1 MSFGRHLDTILYSM
15 NWELFAWGDAGWGDE
30 LVRGLGITLALAL
43 ISFGAGLVLG
53 TLFGLGERGK
63 GRVLPRLLS
72 LYAMLLRALPELL
85 VILTVFFG
93 IGPLLATAWAATGLP
108 GSLRLSPFWAGV
120 IAIALVI
127 GAYVS
132 EVVKGA
138 VGAVPS
144 GVIEAG
150 RALGLSPALVMR
162 KITLPLALRHAWPGL
177 TNLWM
182 VVIKIT
188 PLVSAIQV
196 EDFIRAAGTAG
207 QNTKHYFVFYGAVL
221 VVYLAISGV
230 SMLLQSYGQTRL
242 FRHIGR
248 TAS

>member
-1 MSFGRHLDTILYSM
+1 MTWSLL
-15 NWELFAWGDAGWGDE
+15 AWGDAGWGDE
-30 LVRGLGITLALAL
+30 LVRGLGITIALAVL
-43 ISFGAGLVLG
+43 SFAAGLVLG
-53 TLFGLGERGK
+53 LACALVERRR
-63 GRVLPRLLS
+63 GRILAPLLS
-72 LYAMLLRALPELL
+72 VYGMVMRALPELL

-93 IGPLLATAWAATGLP
+93 LGPLIAAALAAVGLP
-108 GSLRLSPFWAGV
+108 GPVRLSPFWAGV

-127 GAYVS
+127 GSYVS

-138 VGAVPS
+138 VSAVPA
-144 GVIEAG
+144 GLNEAG
-150 RALGLSPALVMR
+150 RALGLSPRLVMR

-230 SMLLQSYGQTRL
+230 SMVVQAQGQRRL

-248 TAS
+248 ATQ

>member
-1 MSFGRHLDTILYSM
+1 M
-15 NWELFAWGDAGWGDE
+15 NWALFSWGDAGWGDE
-30 LVRGLGITLALAL
+30 LVQGLGITIALSLLSFAGGLTLGVLCGLA
-43 ISFGAGLVLG
+43 
-53 TLFGLGERGK
+53 ERRK
-63 GRVLPRLLS
+63 GRILAPFLS
-72 LYAMLLRALPELL
+72 VYAMLMRALPELL

-93 IGPLLATAWAATGLP
+93 IGPLISAGWDAAGLP
-108 GSLRLSPFWAGV
+108 GTLRVPPFWAGV
-120 IAIALVI
+120 IAISLVI

-138 VGAVPS
+138 VSAVPS
-144 GVIEAG
+144 GLGEAG
-150 RALGLSPALVMR
+150 RALGLSTGQVMR

-221 VVYLAISGV
+221 VVYLAISGS
-230 SMLLQSYGQTRL
+230 SMLIQYHGQKRL
-242 FRHIGR
+242 FRHIGQ
-248 TAS
+248 ASR